1 MALIVDGIVIV
12 GLVKYMDHCTELYL
26 YGSSVASRRDKPYSS
41 GSLGGRTN
49 GAGRNCGVYYRLRTV
64 LCVVVCCAGFTVCCT
79 RSLFRANAR
88 AVICVFEISGF
99 PATL

>member
-1 MALIVDGIVIV
+1 
-12 GLVKYMDHCTELYL
+12 MDHCTELYL
-26 YGSSVASRRDKPYSS
+26 YGSSVASRRDKPYST

-49 GAGRNCGVYYRLRTV
+49 GAGRNCGVLDYVLFCVLLFVVLVLRCFV
-64 LCVVVCCAGFTVCCT
+64 QEY